1 MEGNA
6 STGNT
11 ESDYYSDRHSIFKI
25 LTGSYSFFEGKIFKF
40 KIKLKLKK
48 IIFAILLLIILPV
61 KSFSQYFNDFS
72 KPDLDGNEIQL
83 SKLLEKGP
91 VMISFWATWC
101 SPCKEEMKKMQPI
114 YEKYKDQGF
123 TYLGINQDNQKSIS
137 KVKAF
142 INSNNYT
149 FPVVLDLD
157 KKIFQDYLGIG
168 LPYSLIID
176 KNKKVIAKHLGYIT
190 GDEVKIEK
198 EIKDALSGNDE
209 KDIKDEK
216 K

>member
-1 MEGNA
+1 M
-6 STGNT
+6 
-11 ESDYYSDRHSIFKI
+11 
-25 LTGSYSFFEGKIFKF
+25 
-40 KIKLKLKK
+40 KK
-48 IIFAILLLIILPV
+48 IIFAVLLLIILPV
-61 KSFSQYFNDFS
+61 KSYSQYFNDFS
-72 KPDLDGNEIQL
+72 KQDLDGNEIQL

-142 INSNNYT
+142 INSNNYS

-157 KKIFQDYLGIG
+157 KKIFQDYLGVG

>member
-1 MEGNA
+1 M
-6 STGNT
+6 
-11 ESDYYSDRHSIFKI
+11 I
-25 LTGSYSFFEGKIFKF
+25 LTK
-40 KIKLKLKK
+40 
-48 IIFAILLLIILPV
+48 
-61 KSFSQYFNDFS
+61 Q
-72 KPDLDGNEIQL
+72 DLEGNEITL

-101 SPCKEEMKKMQPI
+101 APCKEEMKKMQPI

-123 TYLGINQDNQKSIS
+123 TYLAINQDNQKSIS
-137 KVKAF
+137 KVKSF
-142 INSNNYT
+142 INANKYT

-157 KKIFQDYLGIG
+157 KKIFEDYLGVG

-198 EIKDALSGNDE
+198 EIKDALSGNDK
-209 KDIKDEK
+209 KDIKEESK
-216 K
+216 

>member
-1 MEGNA
+1 M
-6 STGNT
+6 
-11 ESDYYSDRHSIFKI
+11 K
-25 LTGSYSFFEGKIFKF
+25 
-40 KIKLKLKK
+40 KL
-48 IIFAILLLIILPV
+48 IFAILLLIILPV
-61 KSFSQYFNDFS
+61 KSYSQYFNDFS

-83 SKLLEKGP
+83 SILLEKGP

-123 TYLGINQDNQKSIS
+123 TYLAINQDNQKSIS

-157 KKIFQDYLGIG
+157 KHVFEDYLGVG

-176 KNKKVIAKHLGYIT
+176 KDKNVIAKHLGYIT

-209 KDIKDEK
+209 KDIKEEK